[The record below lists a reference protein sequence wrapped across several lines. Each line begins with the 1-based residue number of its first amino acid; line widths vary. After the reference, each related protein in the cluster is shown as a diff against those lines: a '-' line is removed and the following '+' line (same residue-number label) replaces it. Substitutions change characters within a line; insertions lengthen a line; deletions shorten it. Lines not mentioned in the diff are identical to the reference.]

1 MPGPLVRTQLKNTR
15 FHPVSALVLAHSGTL
30 SKLAYAPRAMTDDSS
45 FARLMESAG
54 AGGTARATRRLRAG
68 EVVEVNVIQISQDS
82 VFVDVGT
89 PSDGRIARAEL
100 EDKAGTLRVKV
111 GDRVRATVVDPRPD
125 GPVLAVSF
133 GHGGQIDSAALE
145 LLRTSGAPV
154 EGEVSKV
161 IKGGLEVQVGP
172 TRAFCPA
179 SQFDLSHVP
188 DFNPYVG
195 QKFDF
200 KVIDVRDGGR
210 SVVVSRRALLEDR
223 RREALAGA
231 KERLVVGSDVEC
243 TVQQLTRHGAVVD
256 IDGVEGFIHLSE
268 LAPHRVER
276 AEDVLRIGERVTA
289 RILLVEDSPKGLKV
303 RLSLR
308 ALSAASAPAVVAAGA
323 PPDDV
328 LKGTVTRAVQHGVF
342 VQTSLGE
349 GLIPLRELG
358 LPPGADHRRACPP
371 GKEFD
376 VVVVNRA
383 GGKLTFSVTQ
393 VARVQE
399 RKNYREFAGATPAA
413 ATSGLGSLG
422 DLLRDKL
429 KGAGADAGKGQAAK
443 PGPTAGVTPGPKAGS
458 DGVVRRGR

>member
-1 MPGPLVRTQLKNTR
+1 M
-15 FHPVSALVLAHSGTL
+15 S
-30 SKLAYAPRAMTDDSS
+30 DESS

-68 EVVEVNVIQISQDS
+68 EVVEATVIQIAQDS

-100 EDKAGTLRVKV
+100 EDKDGTLRVKV
-111 GDRVRATVVDPRPD
+111 GDRLRATVMDPRPD
-125 GPVLAVSF
+125 GPVLAISF
-133 GHGGQIDSAALE
+133 GHGSQLDVASLE

-154 EGEVSKV
+154 EGEVTKV
-161 IKGGLEVQVGP
+161 IKGGLEVSLG
-172 TRAFCPA
+172 TARAFCPA
-179 SQFDLSHVP
+179 SQFELSHVA

-195 QKFDF
+195 QKFEF

-223 RREALAGA
+223 RREAAASA
-231 KERLVVGSDVEC
+231 KERLTVGSDVEGS
-243 TVQQLTRHGAVVD
+243 VQQLNRHGAVID
-256 IDGVEGFIHLSE
+256 LDGVEGFIHLSE

-276 AEDVLRIGERVTA
+276 AEDVLRVGERVTA

-308 ALSAASAPAVVAAGA
+308 ALAATPAAAAPGAA
-323 PPDDV
+323 PQEEV
-328 LKGTVTRAVQHGVF
+328 LKGTVTRAAQHGVY
-342 VQTSLGE
+342 VQTSVGE

-371 GKEFD
+371 GKEFN
-376 VVVVNRA
+376 VVVVSRA

-393 VARVQE
+393 VARVEE
-399 RKNYREFAGATPAA
+399 RKNYREFTGAA
-413 ATSGLGSLG
+413 AGPTGASSGLGSLG

-429 KGAGADAGKGQAAK
+429 KGATPSAEASPATKSGSGAASGAK
-443 PGPTAGVTPGPKAGS
+443 PGERAPKGFS

>member
-1 MPGPLVRTQLKNTR
+1 
-15 FHPVSALVLAHSGTL
+15 
-30 SKLAYAPRAMTDDSS
+30 MTDDSS

-54 AGGTARATRRLRAG
+54 AGATARATRRLRAG
-68 EVVEVNVIQISQDS
+68 EAIEANVIQISQDS

-89 PSDGRIARAEL
+89 PSDGRIARAEF
-100 EDKAGTLRVKV
+100 EDKDGTLRIKV

-133 GHGGQIDSAALE
+133 GHGSQIDVGALE

-154 EGEVSKV
+154 EGEVTKV
-161 IKGGLEVQVGP
+161 IKGGLEVALGP

-200 KVIDVRDGGR
+200 KVIDVRDNGR
-210 SVVVSRRALLEDR
+210 SVVVSRRSLLEDR
-223 RREALAGA
+223 RREAMAGA
-231 KERLVVGSDVEC
+231 KEKLVIGSDLEC
-243 TVQQLTRHGAVVD
+243 TVLQLGRHGAVVD
-256 IDGVEGFIHLSE
+256 IEGIEGFIHLSE

-276 AEDVLRIGERVTA
+276 AEDVLRVGERVTA
-289 RILLVEDSPKGLKV
+289 RVLLVEESPKGLKV

-308 ALSAASAPAVVAAGA
+308 ALQAAAAVAAPAGAG
-323 PPDDV
+323 PVEEV
-328 LKGTVTRAVQHGVF
+328 LKGTVTRAAQHGVF

-358 LPPGADHRRACPP
+358 LAPGADHRRAWPP
-371 GKEFD
+371 GKEVN

-383 GGKLTFSVTQ
+383 GGKLTFSATQ
-393 VARVQE
+393 VARVEE
-399 RKNYREFAGATPAA
+399 RKNYREFTGAAPAQSA
-413 ATSGLGSLG
+413 SGLGSLG

-429 KGAGADAGKGQAAK
+429 KGAAATSSPEKPERSPKGF
-443 PGPTAGVTPGPKAGS
+443 TDGS
-458 DGVVRRGR
+458 VRRGR

>member
-1 MPGPLVRTQLKNTR
+1 
-15 FHPVSALVLAHSGTL
+15 
-30 SKLAYAPRAMTDDSS
+30 MTDDSS

-54 AGGTARATRRLRAG
+54 AGATARATKRLRAG
-68 EVVEVNVIQISQDS
+68 EVVEANVIQISQDS

-89 PSDGRIARAEL
+89 PSDGRIARAEF
-100 EDKAGTLRVKV
+100 EDKDGTLRIKV
-111 GDRVRATVVDPRPD
+111 GDRVRATVMDPRPD
-125 GPVLAVSF
+125 GPMLAVSF
-133 GHGGQIDSAALE
+133 GHGSQLDTASLE

-154 EGEVSKV
+154 EGEVTKV
-161 IKGGLEVQVGP
+161 IKGGLEVNIGP
-172 TRAFCPA
+172 ARAFCPA
-179 SQFDLSHVP
+179 SQFDLTHVP

-195 QKFDF
+195 QKFEF

-243 TVQQLTRHGAVVD
+243 TVQQLNKHGAVVD
-256 IDGVEGFIHLSE
+256 LDGVEGFIHLSE

-308 ALSAASAPAVVAAGA
+308 ALTSTPAVAAAPGA
-323 PPDDV
+323 AAPVEDV
-328 LKGTVTRAVQHGVF
+328 LKGTVTRAAQHGVF

-358 LPPGADHRRACPP
+358 LPPGADHRRACPV
-371 GKEFD
+371 GKELE
-376 VVVVNRA
+376 VVVVSRA
-383 GGKLTFSVTQ
+383 GGKLAFSVTQ

-399 RKNYREFAGATPAA
+399 RKNYREFAGSAPSAGA
-413 ATSGLGSLG
+413 SGGGLGSLG

-429 KGAGADAGKGQAAK
+429 KGGVASAA
-443 PGPTAGVTPGPKAGS
+443 PVTPASAPERAPKGFS
-458 DGVVRRGR
+458 GGTVRRGR

>member
-1 MPGPLVRTQLKNTR
+1 
-15 FHPVSALVLAHSGTL
+15 
-30 SKLAYAPRAMTDDSS
+30 MTDDSS

-54 AGGTARATRRLRAG
+54 AGATARATRRLRAG
-68 EVVEVNVIQISQDS
+68 EAIEANVIQISQDS

-89 PSDGRIARAEL
+89 PSDGRIARAEF
-100 EDKAGTLRVKV
+100 EDKDGTLRIKV

-133 GHGGQIDSAALE
+133 GHGSQIDIGALE

-154 EGEVSKV
+154 EGEVTKV
-161 IKGGLEVQVGP
+161 IKGGLEVALGP

-179 SQFDLSHVP
+179 AQFDLSHVA

-200 KVIDVRDGGR
+200 KVIDVRDNGR
-210 SVVVSRRALLEDR
+210 SVVVSRRSLLEDR
-223 RREALAGA
+223 RREAMAGA
-231 KERLVVGSDVEC
+231 KEMLVFGSDLEC
-243 TVQQLTRHGAVVD
+243 TVLQLGRHGAVVD
-256 IDGVEGFIHLSE
+256 IEGIEGFIHLSE

-276 AEDVLRIGERVTA
+276 AEDVLRVGERVTA
-289 RILLVEDSPKGLKV
+289 RVLLVEESPKGLKV

-308 ALSAASAPAVVAAGA
+308 ALQAAPAVAAPAGA
-323 PPDDV
+323 APVEDV
-328 LKGTVTRAVQHGVF
+328 LKGTVTRAAQHGVF

-358 LPPGADHRRACPP
+358 LPPGADHRRAWPP
-371 GKEFD
+371 GKEVN

-383 GGKLTFSVTQ
+383 GGKLTFSATQ
-393 VARVQE
+393 VARVEE
-399 RKNYREFAGATPAA
+399 RKNYREFTGAAPAQSA
-413 ATSGLGSLG
+413 SGLGSLG

-429 KGAGADAGKGQAAK
+429 KGTGSSSSAK
-443 PGPTAGVTPGPKAGS
+443 PERGPKGFS
-458 DGVVRRGR
+458 DSSVRRGR

>member
-1 MPGPLVRTQLKNTR
+1 M
-15 FHPVSALVLAHSGTL
+15 S
-30 SKLAYAPRAMTDDSS
+30 DDSS

-68 EVVEVNVIQISQDS
+68 EVVEASVIQIAQDS
-82 VFVDVGT
+82 IFVDVGT

-100 EDKAGTLRVKV
+100 EDKDGTLRVKV
-111 GDRVRATVVDPRPD
+111 GDRIRATVVEPRPD

-133 GHGGQIDSAALE
+133 GHGGQIDSGALE

-154 EGEVSKV
+154 EGEVTKV
-161 IKGGLEVQVGP
+161 IKGGLEVQIGP

-200 KVIDVRDGGR
+200 KVIDVRDNGR

-223 RREALAGA
+223 RREAMAGA
-231 KERLVVGSDVEC
+231 KARLVIGSDVEC

-268 LAPHRVER
+268 LAAHRVER
-276 AEDVLRIGERVTA
+276 AEDALRLGERVTA
-289 RILLVEDSPKGLKV
+289 RVLLVEDSPKGLKV

-308 ALSAASAPAVVAAGA
+308 ALAAAAPAPAAGA
-323 PPDDV
+323 APVEEV
-328 LKGTVTRAVQHGVF
+328 LKGTVTRAAQHGVF
-342 VQTSLGE
+342 VQTSIGE
-349 GLIPLRELG
+349 GMIPLRELG

-376 VVVVNRA
+376 VVVVSRA
-383 GGKLTFSVTQ
+383 GAKLTFSVTQ

-399 RKNYREFAGATPAA
+399 RKNYREFAGAAPAA
-413 ATSGLGSLG
+413 SASGLGSLG

-429 KGAGADAGKGQAAK
+429 KGATPDASSSPSGGKRGAQSGDAG
-443 PGPTAGVTPGPKAGS
+443 
-458 DGVVRRGR
+458 VRRGR